1 MLKWCILSFTQRAG
15 SPVHRL
21 VFTSALSEAEPHYDV
36 QDVLLTLLGGCNR
49 VYQSTLA

>member
-15 SPVHRL
+15 FSSPPACLYFGV
-21 VFTSALSEAEPHYDV
+21 SEAEPHYDV

-49 VYQSTLA
+49 V